1 MENNTQEYITFETT
15 AKDGTVLE
23 MAVVDEFEYERKH
36 YVAAAVIVDDAI
48 NEDELY
54 IYRSVISDDDFSVEP
69 IMDLEEYEKIADA
82 YLKM

>member
-1 MENNTQEYITFETT
+1 MENNTQEYITFEIT

-23 MAVVDEFEYERKH
+23 MAVVDEFEFDKKH

-54 IYRSVISDDDFSVEP
+54 IYRSVISEDDFSVEP
-69 IMDLEEYEKIADA
+69 IMDLNEYQKIADA

>member
-54 IYRSVISDDDFSVEP
+54 IYRSVISEDDFSVEP

>member
-1 MENNTQEYITFETT
+1 M
-15 AKDGTVLE
+15 
-23 MAVVDEFEYERKH
+23 
-36 YVAAAVIVDDAI
+36 AAAVVKDDTI

-69 IMDLEEYEKIADA
+69 IADRNEYQKIAEA